1 MAFNT
6 SSSSEGSFLG
16 RYLQRLYSLRF
27 FALLLFLLQIW
38 AAGDYYVGQGRWP
51 YFGEVIY
58 QTLSLATWAS
68 IPTLIIALF
77 PYRWLRKVLQG
88 LTIFA

>member
-6 SSSSEGSFLG
+6 SSSEGSFLG

-38 AAGDYYVGQGRWP
+38 AAGDYYVGIEAQVAR
-51 YFGEVIY
+51 
-58 QTLSLATWAS
+58 LSVW
-68 IPTLIIALF
+68 
-77 PYRWLRKVLQG
+77 
-88 LTIFA
+88 